1 MPIEVGIWRL
11 GAKPEKVSLSAIDS
25 ESRLEDALAK
35 DLTILSPQLMLV
47 GRQVSTSYGK
57 FIDML
62 AMDISGNLSIIELK
76 KNRTPREVVAQLL
89 DYASWVQSLSYEE
102 VAAIYSEKNQG
113 KKLEEG
119 FDDAFGMSLPEQINQ
134 NHELIIVASELDSS
148 TERII
153 NYLADNYGVPINAV
167 FFRFF
172 RDDGRDY
179 LARTWLIDPE
189 EAERKV
195 SKSNLKK
202 GSEPWNGHDF
212 YVSLGEGEHRNWDD
226 CRKYGFVSGGG
237 GKWYSQTLK
246 LLFPGSRV
254 FVNIPK
260 TGYVGV
266 GTVKE
271 PAAPVRDFKIIV
283 DGRDISILE
292 ASLKAPKMGEN
303 ADNLDLC
310 EYLVRVEWIQAVPR
324 TEAYWEKGLFA
335 LQHTACRLTSS
346 FTCGGGRWRTTDASA
361 VSQALELQ
369 TRRPFSLFSKVVR
382 CSSRGRDPVQSIQ
395 PKDSSSRP
403 SRRLGSADEKSGP
416 HSNAE
421 RVQT

>member
-11 GAKPEKVSLSAIDS
+11 GAKPEKVMMSVIDS
-25 ESRLEDALAK
+25 ELMLENALAN
-35 DLTILSPQLMLV
+35 DLSVLSPQLMLI

-62 AMDISGNLSIIELK
+62 AMDGSGNLSIIELK

-89 DYASWVQSLSYEE
+89 DYASWIQLLSYEE
-102 VAAIYSEKNQG
+102 IAAIYSDKNQG
-113 KKLEEG
+113 KRLEEG
-119 FDDAFGMSLPEQINQ
+119 FDDAFGTSLPEQINQ
-134 NHELIIVASELDSS
+134 NHELIVVASELDSS

-153 NYLADNYGVPINAV
+153 NYLSDNYSVPVNAV

-179 LARTWLIDPE
+179 LARTWLIEPE
-189 EAERKV
+189 EVERKV
-195 SKSNLKK
+195 SRSKVKK
-202 GSEPWNGHDF
+202 GSEPWNGRDF

-271 PAAPVRDFKIIV
+271 PAVPVSDFKV
-283 DGRDISILE
+283 TEDVMDGNVRVGNQEIPILHE
-292 ASLKAPKMGEN
+292 PLVAPKMGEN
-303 ADNLDLC
+303 ADDQDLC
-310 EYLVRVEWIQAVPR
+310 EYLVRVEWIKAVPR
-324 TEAYWEKGLFA
+324 AEAYWEKGLFA

-346 FTCGGGRWRTTDASA
+346 FTIERL
-361 VSQALELQ
+361 SQHFCL
-369 TRRPFSLFSKVVR
+369 
-382 CSSRGRDPVQSIQ
+382 D
-395 PKDSSSRP
+395 D
-403 SRRLGSADEKSGP
+403 
-416 HSNAE
+416 
-421 RVQT
+421 

>member
-11 GAKPEKVSLSAIDS
+11 GARPERVNMSALDS
-25 ESRLEDALAK
+25 ESRLEDALVK
-35 DLTILSPQLMLV
+35 DLSILSPQLMLV

-62 AMDISGNLSIIELK
+62 AMDIAGNLSIIELK

-102 VAAIYSEKNQG
+102 IAVIYSEKNQG
-113 KKLEEG
+113 RKLEEG
-119 FDDAFGMSLPEQINQ
+119 FDDAFDMSLPEQINQ
-134 NHELIIVASELDSS
+134 NHELIVVASELDPS

-195 SKSNLKK
+195 SKSNIKK
-202 GSEPWNGHDF
+202 GSEPWNGRDF

-260 TGYVGV
+260 SGYVGV

-271 PAAPVRDFKIIV
+271 PAVPVRDFKV
-283 DGRDISILE
+283 MVNGRDAPVLE
-292 ASLKAPKMGEN
+292 ASLKAPQMGEN
-303 ADNLDLC
+303 ADNVDLC
-310 EYLVRVEWIQAVPR
+310 EYLVRVETINAPPSNKAVAPDR
-324 TEAYWEKGLFA
+324 RPLAVWAEPNG
-335 LQHTACRLTSS
+335 
-346 FTCGGGRWRTTDASA
+346 CGGAAAG
-361 VSQALELQ
+361 E
-369 TRRPFSLFSKVVR
+369 RRR
-382 CSSRGRDPVQSIQ
+382 
-395 PKDSSSRP
+395 
-403 SRRLGSADEKSGP
+403 
-416 HSNAE
+416 
-421 RVQT
+421 

>member
-11 GAKPEKVSLSAIDS
+11 GAKPEKVNMSAMDS
-25 ESRLEDALAK
+25 ELKLEDALAK
-35 DLTILSPQLMLV
+35 DLSILSSQLMLI
-47 GRQVSTSYGK
+47 GRQVPTSYGK

-62 AMDISGNLSIIELK
+62 AMDISGNLSIIEIK

-102 VAAIYSEKNQG
+102 IAATFLEKNAG

-119 FDDAFGMSLPEQINQ
+119 FDEAFGASLPEQINQ

-153 NYLADNYGVPINAV
+153 NYLSDNYGVPVNAV

-172 RDDGRDY
+172 HENGHDY

-189 EAERKV
+189 EAERKI
-195 SKSNLKK
+195 SKSKIKK
-202 GSEPWNGHDF
+202 GTEPWNGRDF
-212 YVSLGEGEHRNWDD
+212 YVSLGEREHRNWDD
-226 CRKYGFVSGGG
+226 CRKYGFVSGGQ

-266 GTVKE
+266 GVVKE
-271 PAAPVRDFKIIV
+271 SAVSVKDFNVTV
-283 DGRDISILE
+283 DGKETPILGAMLE
-292 ASLKAPKMGEN
+292 AHNMGKN
-303 ADNLDLC
+303 SDNLDLC
-310 EYLVRVEWIQAVPR
+310 EYLVRVDWIKAVPR
-324 TEAYWEKGLFA
+324 AEAYWEKGLFA

-346 FTCGGGRWRTTDASA
+346 FTIERL
-361 VSQALELQ
+361 SQHFGL
-369 TRRPFSLFSKVVR
+369 
-382 CSSRGRDPVQSIQ
+382 D
-395 PKDSSSRP
+395 D
-403 SRRLGSADEKSGP
+403 
-416 HSNAE
+416 
-421 RVQT
+421 

>member
-11 GAKPEKVSLSAIDS
+11 GTKPEKVSMSAIDS
-25 ESRLEDALAK
+25 ELMLEDALVK
-35 DLTILSPQLMLV
+35 DLSILSPQLMLI
-47 GRQVSTSYGK
+47 GRQISTSYGK

-62 AMDISGNLSIIELK
+62 AMDASGNLSIVELK
-76 KNRTPREVVAQLL
+76 KNRTPREVIAQLL
-89 DYASWVQSLSYEE
+89 DYASWVQSLSYEDI
-102 VAAIYSEKNQG
+102 AAIYSEKNSG

-119 FDDAFGMSLPEQINQ
+119 FDDAFGTSLPEQINQ
-134 NHELIIVASELDSS
+134 NHELIVVASELDSS

-153 NYLADNYGVPINAV
+153 NYLADSYGVPINAV

-195 SKSNLKK
+195 SKSKAKK
-202 GSEPWNGHDF
+202 GSEAWNGRDF

-246 LLFPGSRV
+246 SLFPGSRV
-254 FVNIPK
+254 FVNIPR

-271 PAAPVRDFKIIV
+271 SAVPARDFRVTIG
-283 DGRDISILE
+283 GREMPILD
-292 ASLKAPKMGEN
+292 APLDAPKMGEN
-303 ADNLDLC
+303 MDNLDLS
-310 EYLVRVEWIQAVPR
+310 EYLVRVEWIKAVPR

-335 LQHTACRLTSS
+335 LQHTACKLTSS
-346 FTCGGGRWRTTDASA
+346 FTIERL
-361 VSQALELQ
+361 SQHFGL
-369 TRRPFSLFSKVVR
+369 
-382 CSSRGRDPVQSIQ
+382 
-395 PKDSSSRP
+395 DS
-403 SRRLGSADEKSGP
+403 
-416 HSNAE
+416 
-421 RVQT
+421 

>member
-11 GAKPEKVSLSAIDS
+11 GATPEKITMSAIDS
-25 ESRLEDALAK
+25 ELMLEDALVK
-35 DLTILSPQLMLV
+35 DLSILSPQLMLI
-47 GRQVSTSYGK
+47 GRQVATTYGK

-62 AMDISGNLSIIELK
+62 AMDASGNLSIIELK
-76 KNRTPREVVAQLL
+76 KSRTPREVVAQLL

-102 VAAIYSEKNQG
+102 IATIYSDKNQG

-134 NHELIIVASELDSS
+134 NHELIVVASDLDSS

-153 NYLADNYGVPINAV
+153 NYLSDNYSVPINAV

-189 EAERKV
+189 EVERKV
-195 SKSNLKK
+195 SKSNVKK
-202 GSEPWNGHDF
+202 GSEPWNGRDF
-212 YVSLGEGEHRNWDD
+212 YVSLGEGDHRKWDD

-237 GKWYSQTLK
+237 GKFYSQTLK
-246 LLFPGSRV
+246 LLSPESRV

-266 GTVKE
+266 GIVKE
-271 PAAPVRDFKIIV
+271 PAVPVKDFKVTEDMV
-283 DGRDISILE
+283 DGKVITGSREIPILQ
-292 ASLKAPKMGEN
+292 APLIATKMDKN
-303 ADNLDLC
+303 ADDPDLC
-310 EYLVRVEWIQAVPR
+310 EYLVRVEWIRAVPR

-335 LQHTACRLTSS
+335 NQNIACRLTNS
-346 FTCGGGRWRTTDASA
+346 FTIERL
-361 VSQALELQ
+361 SQHFGL
-369 TRRPFSLFSKVVR
+369 
-382 CSSRGRDPVQSIQ
+382 
-395 PKDSSSRP
+395 
-403 SRRLGSADEKSGP
+403 
-416 HSNAE
+416 
-421 RVQT
+421 

>member
-1 MPIEVGIWRL
+1 
-11 GAKPEKVSLSAIDS
+11 
-25 ESRLEDALAK
+25 
-35 DLTILSPQLMLV
+35 
-47 GRQVSTSYGK
+47 
-57 FIDML
+57 
-62 AMDISGNLSIIELK
+62 
-76 KNRTPREVVAQLL
+76 VAQLL
-89 DYASWVQSLSYEE
+89 DYASWVQSLSYEDI
-102 VAAIYSEKNQG
+102 AAIYSDKNQG

-119 FDDAFGMSLPEQINQ
+119 FDDAFGISLPEQINQ
-134 NHELIIVASELDSS
+134 NHELIVIASELDSS

-153 NYLADNYGVPINAV
+153 NYLSDNYSVPINAV

-189 EAERKV
+189 DVERKV
-195 SKSNLKK
+195 SKSNVKK
-202 GSEPWNGHDF
+202 GSEPWNGRDF

-271 PAAPVRDFKIIV
+271 PAGPVKDFKVMV
-283 DGRDISILE
+283 DGREMPILD
-292 ASLKAPKMGEN
+292 APLAAPKVGEN
-303 ADNLDLC
+303 AGDSDLC
-310 EYLVRVEWIQAVPR
+310 EHLVRVEWIKAVPR

-346 FTCGGGRWRTTDASA
+346 FTIERL
-361 VSQALELQ
+361 SQHFEL
-369 TRRPFSLFSKVVR
+369 
-382 CSSRGRDPVQSIQ
+382 D
-395 PKDSSSRP
+395 D
-403 SRRLGSADEKSGP
+403 
-416 HSNAE
+416 
-421 RVQT
+421 